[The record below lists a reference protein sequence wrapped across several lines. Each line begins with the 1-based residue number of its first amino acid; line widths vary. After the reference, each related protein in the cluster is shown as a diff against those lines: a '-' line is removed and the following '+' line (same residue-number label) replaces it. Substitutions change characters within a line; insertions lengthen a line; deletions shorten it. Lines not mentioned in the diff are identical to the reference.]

1 MKNTTTTEI
10 VSVKDND
17 SFKVFPNPV
26 FNSLTISY
34 DSTISD
40 TVEIRLVDVNGKL
53 LINKP
58 VFTNQIEVGKLAN
71 GFYTI
76 RIADK
81 NGITTKVFVKQ

>member
-1 MKNTTTTEI
+1 MITNTGSYHYSRYLLPAAGYCNVTEIQFRGQMKNTTTTEI

-53 LINKP
+53 LIK
-58 VFTNQIEVGKLAN
+58 
-71 GFYTI
+71 
-76 RIADK
+76 K
-81 NGITTKVFVKQ
+81 NVQE